1 MIYIFTFV
9 LLLNLYIYIYIF
21 IYIYKPI
28 FTLEA
33 VSFSSDLN
41 DFFAESDNNQ
51 AFNLFKFDFC
61 NTTLGE
67 ILIKTGSR
75 FCKKQ
80 HLTLKI

>member
-9 LLLNLYIYIYIF
+9 LLLNFY

-61 NTTLGE
+61 NTTVGE

>member
-1 MIYIFTFV
+1 MLEGISFT
-9 LLLNLYIYIYIF
+9 
-21 IYIYKPI
+21 
-28 FTLEA
+28 
-33 VSFSSDLN
+33 SDLN

-61 NTTLGE
+61 STTVGE

-80 HLTLKI
+80 QLTLKIEAEKQCSNLKCILFPK